1 MTTIKAP
8 KRLCIYND
16 ADRRVSLNFLNL
28 VDNTINGG
36 RVQVT
41 LDFSNLVFAGAAAS
55 VRLFAIINR
64 AYLVSNRSNVVRFVW
79 PKKEENP
86 SGHRY
91 IVATGLS
98 IALMANTKSKLKQ
111 LITEHRYFQSAVE
124 PFDHWMKTIEMID
137 DKALLTSDQYLLVS
151 SALSEA
157 MLNVSYHAYEHP
169 SFSTTI
175 ERMGGKRWWQCCWYN
190 PDINKI
196 VFIIYDLGLGI
207 HDSFTSASPLFT
219 GYDNVTSVSTAL
231 TAGQSRYVN
240 AGRGNGSEDIKRPI
254 GSGCV
259 DSESL
264 LVFTGNVKYSYNS
277 SKEVPKCEWIPEYM
291 PGTLIEWS
299 LVPRRGEDD

>member
-36 RVQVT
+36 RVQVI

-64 AYLVSNRSNVVRFVW
+64 AYLVSNRSNIVRFVW

-86 SGHRY
+86 LGHRY

-98 IALMANTKSKLKQ
+98 IALMANTRSKLKQ
-111 LITEHRYFQSAVE
+111 LITDQRYFQSAVE
-124 PFDHWMKTIEMID
+124 PFDHWMKTLEMVV
-137 DKALLTSDQYLLVS
+137 DKALLTFDQYLLVS

-169 SFSTTI
+169 SFSTVI
-175 ERMGGKRWWQCCWYN
+175 GKMGGKRWWQCCWYN
-190 PDINKI
+190 PDTNKI

-299 LVPRRGEDD
+299 LVPRRGEDG